1 MLEKKDKNIS
11 IFSQNND
18 VVLKV
23 ESDLDKD
30 STFLNR
36 LDHPSSYIL
45 KNETIENVVKQF
57 YGEEYNVVLG
67 NEQSDVIVNILSGK
81 IMLTYKDIDENQIA
95 NLLTKVEVELV
106 VEIIKNGVKTVKTIL
121 MDNKLGIEGK
131 NYRLSITSDDF
142 KNIEIKYLNVHVNNI
157 IEVEIYKVLKDNQ

>member
-1 MLEKKDKNIS
+1 
-11 IFSQNND
+11 
-18 VVLKV
+18 
-23 ESDLDKD
+23 
-30 STFLNR
+30 
-36 LDHPSSYIL
+36 
-45 KNETIENVVKQF
+45 
-57 YGEEYNVVLG
+57 
-67 NEQSDVIVNILSGK
+67 
-81 IMLTYKDIDENQIA
+81 MLTYKDIDENQIA

-157 IEVEIYKVLKDNQ
+157 IEVEIYKVLKDNQWNYLNYLY